1 MDNTKIVATRPS
13 RVLTRSF
20 ACFAAS
26 LLLAA
31 SAAGQTRVQDLC
43 TLQGQRE
50 NRLMGYGLVVGL
62 SGSGDGHKDSAA
74 MRALMSLHRKYE
86 QPIFDLDELQG
97 NNSVALV
104 LVEAAIPEFG
114 AREGQKIDVIVS
126 VRGAATSLKNGQLL
140 MTPLQDATLTIH
152 DIQALA
158 GGRIDLPDE
167 DSPTRGIIRGGAVVE
182 ADFFYS
188 FIRDGAITLVLHDVH
203 AGFPMARM
211 VAKAINIEERPP
223 VDTRR
228 ESVLFTETFDD
239 VERTAVA
246 LGPKNVRVMIPMAER
261 ARPAAFISRVLETE
275 IFDMPQ
281 QPARVLINRKT
292 KTVSLTGTVVIAPT
306 ILQIPGLG
314 TVSVGAG
321 QSAASGAVGLDTEK
335 TGGVKFDELLVTLS
349 AMQLTGDQLIAAVEQ
364 LHRTGTLRARLIYTE

>member
-1 MDNTKIVATRPS
+1 MNNTIIVSARPS
-13 RVLTRSF
+13 RLL
-20 ACFAAS
+20 ACLAAP

-31 SAAGQTRVQDLC
+31 SATGQTRVQDIC

-50 NRLMGYGLVVGL
+50 NKLMGYGLVVGL
-62 SGSGDGHKDSAA
+62 KGSGDGHKDSAA

-86 QPIFDLDELQG
+86 QPIFDLDELKG

-104 LVEAAIPEFG
+104 LVETAIPEFG
-114 AREGQKIDVIVS
+114 AREGQKLDVIVS

-140 MTPLQDATLTIH
+140 MTPLQDATLTIP
-152 DIQALA
+152 DILALA

-167 DSPTRGIIRGGAVVE
+167 ESPTRGIIRGGAVVE
-182 ADFFYS
+182 EDFFYS
-188 FIRDGAITLVLHDVH
+188 FIRDGAINLVLHDVH

-228 ESVLFTETFDD
+228 ESVLLSDTFDD
-239 VERTAVA
+239 VERLAVA
-246 LGPKNVRVMIPMAER
+246 LGPKNVRVTIPFAER
-261 ARPAAFISRVLETE
+261 VRPAAFISRVLETE

-292 KTVSLTGTVVIAPT
+292 KTVTLTGTVVIAPT
-306 ILQIPGLG
+306 VLQIPGLG

-321 QSAASGAVGLDTEK
+321 QSPPSGTVGLDTEK
-335 TGGVKFDELLVTLS
+335 SGGVKFNELLQTLS